1 MRKKA
6 RYHRVP
12 VPQRPPSPIMP
23 SPNKQ
28 ILTYAQAQRMV
39 EMEIDGRVHR
49 ISIYDKMGVLSDDD
63 PTAQEM
69 LECTSNKENADK
81 PPPQAPLRS
90 VRLKNS
96 QEKKNAALGVTAT
109 AAAAASHGDKPGNH
123 GPHSGACPKK
133 LPEPKFRTVEY
144 NLPAVPRRPAAF
156 YAFEEKTEEELDE
169 ETEYD
174 MDEEDYAWLDLVND
188 RRRGEGASR
197 VSYNV
202 FEFLVDRFEKEAH
215 QESQGQEQAPVDEDA
230 VCCVCADGECHN
242 GNAILFCDA
251 CNLAVHQEC
260 YGVPYIP
267 EGQWL
272 CRHCLLAPGTPAAC
286 VLCPNTGGAV
296 KRTDDERWGHVACA
310 LWVPEVGF
318 SNTTFIE
325 PIDGVRHI
333 PAARWKL
340 TCHLC
345 KRKGAG
351 ACIQCHR
358 ANCYAAFHVSCAQ
371 KAGLFM
377 KMEPVKE
384 VTESGEPAFSVKKV
398 AYCGAHTPSGGA
410 RKPLTV
416 YDAVTAPRNGLCKKE
431 EQGARR
437 SRRSKG
443 KRPQPQQQQ
452 RKSKKSKKPD
462 VKVEEVEGE
471 VPTPANAPSFPLQ
484 RLQSILNQVS
494 IQKKKAF
501 VQLVLNYWT
510 LKRQARNGL
519 PLIRR
524 LKTSTQSPKTVQQ
537 GHQKQCEEESRALK
551 EQLKEWHRLRHDLE
565 RARLLLELIRKREK
579 LKREEMK
586 LQQTLFELQLTP
598 FSLLLGALLE
608 QLQEKD
614 QARVFAQP
622 VDVSEVP
629 DYLDHIK
636 HPMDFS
642 TMARR
647 VEAQAYGGLDH
658 FQADFDLMVANCLQY
673 NPRDSYFHRAAV
685 RMRDQGG
692 VLIRKARRDAERIG
706 FDPLAGIHLP
716 EAPKLEPAPPF
727 SWDEV
732 DRLLVPANRARLSP
746 EQQLQQLLEKLDL
759 TCSMKS
765 SPSRSK
771 RLKLLKKTI
780 NDPEAGKTHLRAAQT
795 NGHCLHDD
803 GDKSLPP
810 KLEPLDSSPPP
821 VHPDGDPGP
830 PTLRSIHDGPLLH
843 HKANHLHHHHHRKDP
858 PKLNPSKNPPK
869 LKHKGAPGLHPE
881 DAPSLNPDGPRDL
894 SHLEAPSLKHNAN
907 HLQDPPSLK
916 HTAPCGLHHEDP
928 PSLKH
933 SSNHLHQAD
942 PHHLRH
948 EAHHLHHED
957 PHHLHP
963 ADPHH
968 LRHEAHHLHP
978 ADPHHLRH
986 KAHHLHHEDLHPA
999 DPHHLRHKAHHLHP
1013 ADPHHLKA
1021 HHLYK
1026 VEPHNLRNK
1035 AHHLHPA
1042 DPHHLKAHHL
1052 YKSLPHDQAPRLDCE
1067 PPRPL
1072 DDRVPDIR
1080 RGKPDGEAP
1089 HLNGHA
1095 RPSPVSQNALLEGE
1109 VSVVAT
1115 STLAE
1120 PVGAVGRRTAI
1131 LFRKSKRGV
1140 AVVGVARGGGGADGG
1155 KEAGPGGMAAEGAGR
1170 IQRIGE
1176 EEEVV
1181 VEGEELGSKSF
1192 LSVVIPRLE
1201 NLLQGR
1207 KRRMRRS
1214 VDGRLSEEDSTAA
1227 EEGEGVSPVKRLDR
1241 GLSNGFLEEEVE
1253 EQQEEQEGVQK
1264 ELGNPRTL
1272 EPRRRWASESS
1283 ISSSSSLSACTSGTL
1298 TLPQCGKGKPALVRR
1313 NTLDDKS
1320 QMIAC
1325 IETGNYA
1332 RAARIAAEVGNS
1344 SIWMPASAATVALEP
1359 LTLVWAKCSG
1369 YPSYPAL

>member
-39 EMEIDGRVHR
+39 EMEIEGRVHR
-49 ISIYDKMGVLSDDD
+49 ISIYDKLGVLSDDD

-69 LECTSNKENADK
+69 MECTSNKENADK
-81 PPPQAPLRS
+81 PPPQVLLRS

-96 QEKKNAALGVTAT
+96 QEKKNAALGIT
-109 AAAAASHGDKPGNH
+109 AAAAAAAAHGDKAGHHGN
-123 GPHSGACPKK
+123 SGLQRNK

-144 NLPAVPRRPAAF
+144 NLPAVPKRPVAF

-174 MDEEDYAWLDLVND
+174 MDEEDYAWLELVND
-188 RRRGEGASR
+188 KRRGEGASR

-215 QESQGQEQAPVDEDA
+215 QESQGREQAPIDEDA

-384 VTESGEPAFSVKKV
+384 VTENGEPSFSVKKV

-416 YDAVTAPRNGLCKKE
+416 YDAVATPRNGLCKE
-431 EQGARR
+431 ERGGRR
-437 SRRSKG
+437 SGRSKG
-443 KRPQPQQQQ
+443 KRQQK
-452 RKSKKSKKPD
+452 KSKKSKKPD

-471 VPTPANAPSFPLQ
+471 VATPSNAPSFPLQ

-494 IQKKKAF
+494 IQKKRAF
-501 VQLVLNYWT
+501 VQLALNYWT

-524 LKTSTQSPKTVQQ
+524 LQTSTQSPKTIQ
-537 GHQKQCEEESRALK
+537 QKQCEEESRALK

-586 LQQTLFELQLTP
+586 LQQTLLEMQLTP
-598 FSLLLGALLE
+598 FSLLLRALLE
-608 QLQEKD
+608 QLQDKD
-614 QARVFAQP
+614 QARVFAHP
-622 VDVSEVP
+622 VDISEVP

-642 TMARR
+642 TMSRR
-647 VEAQAYGGLDH
+647 VEAQAYGSLEQ
-658 FQADFDLMVANCLQY
+658 FEADFDLMVANCLQY

-685 RMRDQGG
+685 RLRDHGG
-692 VLIRKARRDAERIG
+692 ALIRRAHRDAERIG
-706 FDPLAGIHLP
+706 FDACSGVHLP
-716 EAPKLEPAPPF
+716 EAPKMEPAPPF
-727 SWDEV
+727 TWDEV
-732 DRLLVPANRARLSP
+732 DRLLVPANRANLSP
-746 EQQLQQLLEKLDL
+746 QQQLQQLLEKLDL
-759 TCSMKS
+759 TCAMKS

-780 NDPEAGKTHLRAAQT
+780 SDVRSDASLPRVPTTHHLHSSSSSSASSSSSSSSLSSPQPEVGKTHPRAAQT

-803 GDKSLPP
+803 SDKSLPP
-810 KLEPLDSSPPP
+810 KLEPLDCSPPP
-821 VHPDGDPGP
+821 VHTDGDPGP
-830 PTLRSIHDGPLLH
+830 PTLRPIHDGP
-843 HKANHLHHHHHRKDP
+843 
-858 PKLNPSKNPPK
+858 
-869 LKHKGAPGLHPE
+869 
-881 DAPSLNPDGPRDL
+881 
-894 SHLEAPSLKHNAN
+894 
-907 HLQDPPSLK
+907 
-916 HTAPCGLHHEDP
+916 
-928 PSLKH
+928 
-933 SSNHLHQAD
+933 HLHQ
-942 PHHLRH
+942 
-948 EAHHLHHED
+948 
-957 PHHLHP
+957 
-963 ADPHH
+963 
-968 LRHEAHHLHP
+968 
-978 ADPHHLRH
+978 
-986 KAHHLHHEDLHPA
+986 K
-999 DPHHLRHKAHHLHP
+999 
-1013 ADPHHLKA
+1013 
-1021 HHLYK
+1021 
-1026 VEPHNLRNK
+1026 
-1035 AHHLHPA
+1035 
-1042 DPHHLKAHHL
+1042 
-1052 YKSLPHDQAPRLDCE
+1052 
-1067 PPRPL
+1067 
-1072 DDRVPDIR
+1072 
-1080 RGKPDGEAP
+1080 RGKFDSEVP
-1089 HLNGHA
+1089 HLNGHV
-1095 RPSPVSQNALLEGE
+1095 RPSSGSQNALLEGE

-1115 STLAE
+1115 SMLAE

-1140 AVVGVARGGGGADGG
+1140 ARGGGGGGDEG
-1155 KEAGPGGMAAEGAGR
+1155 KEAGPGGLAVEVPGILQQTR
-1170 IQRIGE
+1170 EEGE
-1176 EEEVV
+1176 EEE
-1181 VEGEELGSKSF
+1181 EEELRSKSF

-1207 KRRMRRS
+1207 KRRRA
-1214 VDGRLSEEDSTAA
+1214 SEEDSTVA
-1227 EEGEGVSPVKRLDR
+1227 EEGEGESPVKRLDT
-1241 GLSNGFLEEEVE
+1241 GLSNGFLEDEVE
-1253 EQQEEQEGVQK
+1253 EQEEEEEGQK
-1264 ELGNPRTL
+1264 ERGAPRTL

-1359 LTLVWAKCSG
+1359 LKLVWAKCSG
-1369 YPSYPAL
+1369 YPSYPALIIDPHMPRVACQHNGASIPAPPLDVLRVGEQMQYKAEEKLFLVLFFDNKRSWQWLPRSKMAPLGVDKTVDKIKLMEGRSSGVRKAVQVAFSRAMSHLNITQDPPPSDLSDVD

>member
-49 ISIYDKMGVLSDDD
+49 ISIYDKLGVLSDDD

-69 LECTSNKENADK
+69 MECTSNKENADK
-81 PPPQAPLRS
+81 PPPQVLLRS

-96 QEKKNAALGVTAT
+96 QEKKNAALGVTAAAT
-109 AAAAASHGDKPGNH
+109 AAATTAHGDKAGNH
-123 GPHSGACPKK
+123 GHSGPHPKK

-144 NLPAVPRRPAAF
+144 NIPAVPKRPATF

-174 MDEEDYAWLDLVND
+174 MDEEDYAWLELVND
-188 RRRGEGASR
+188 KRRGEGASR

-215 QESQGQEQAPVDEDA
+215 QESQGREQAPIDEDA

-384 VTESGEPAFSVKKV
+384 VTENGEPSFSVKKV

-416 YDAVTAPRNGLCKKE
+416 YDAVTASPRNGLCKKE
-431 EQGARR
+431 EQGGRR
-437 SRRSKG
+437 SGRSIG
-443 KRPQPQQQQ
+443 KRRQQLLLLQQQQ
-452 RKSKKSKKPD
+452 QKKVKKSKKPD

-471 VPTPANAPSFPLQ
+471 VATPSTDTPSFPLQ

-494 IQKKKAF
+494 IQKKRPF

-524 LKTSTQSPKTVQQ
+524 LQTSMQSPKTAQQ

-586 LQQTLFELQLTP
+586 LQQTLLEMQLTP
-598 FSLLLGALLE
+598 FSLLLRALLE
-608 QLQEKD
+608 QLQDKD

-622 VDVSEVP
+622 VNVSEVP

-642 TMARR
+642 TMGRR
-647 VEAQAYGGLDH
+647 VEAQAYGSLEQ
-658 FQADFDLMVANCLQY
+658 FEADFDLMVANCLQY

-685 RMRDQGG
+685 RLRDQGG
-692 VLIRKARRDAERIG
+692 ALIRRAHQEAQRIG
-706 FDPLAGIHLP
+706 YDTRSGVHLP
-716 EAPKLEPAPPF
+716 EAPKLETPPPF

-732 DRLLVPANRARLSP
+732 DCLL
-746 EQQLQQLLEKLDL
+746 
-759 TCSMKS
+759 S

-780 NDPEAGKTHLRAAQT
+780 SDVRTDAGLRRVGRTQLRAAQT

-810 KLEPLDSSPPP
+810 KLEPLDRSPPP
-821 VHPDGDPGP
+821 
-830 PTLRSIHDGPLLH
+830 LNL
-843 HKANHLHHHHHRKDP
+843 NKDP
-858 PKLNPSKNPPK
+858 PKLR
-869 LKHKGAPGLHPE
+869 HKSAHDLRHE
-881 DAPSLNPDGPRDL
+881 DAPSLKND
-894 SHLEAPSLKHNAN
+894 
-907 HLQDPPSLK
+907 
-916 HTAPCGLHHEDP
+916 APCHLLRHEEDP
-928 PSLKH
+928 PSLKPDKEPPG
-933 SSNHLHQAD
+933 LK
-942 PHHLRH
+942 
-948 EAHHLHHED
+948 
-957 PHHLHP
+957 
-963 ADPHH
+963 
-968 LRHEAHHLHP
+968 
-978 ADPHHLRH
+978 H
-986 KAHHLHHEDLHPA
+986 KADRLHRKTLGGNDE
-999 DPHHLRHKAHHLHP
+999 
-1013 ADPHHLKA
+1013 
-1021 HHLYK
+1021 
-1026 VEPHNLRNK
+1026 
-1035 AHHLHPA
+1035 
-1042 DPHHLKAHHL
+1042 
-1052 YKSLPHDQAPRLDCE
+1052 APRLKDE
-1067 PPRPL
+1067 TPRRDLGERPL
-1072 DDRVPDIR
+1072 DAE
-1080 RGKPDGEAP
+1080 RGKPDAAEAP
-1089 HLNGHA
+1089 RLNGHT
-1095 RPSPVSQNALLEGE
+1095 RPPSGPPKALLEGE

-1120 PVGAVGRRTAI
+1120 PVNAVSRRTAI

-1140 AVVGVARGGGGADGG
+1140 AVVG
-1155 KEAGPGGMAAEGAGR
+1155 
-1170 IQRIGE
+1170 
-1176 EEEVV
+1176 
-1181 VEGEELGSKSF
+1181 
-1192 LSVVIPRLE
+1192 
-1201 NLLQGR
+1201 
-1207 KRRMRRS
+1207 
-1214 VDGRLSEEDSTAA
+1214 
-1227 EEGEGVSPVKRLDR
+1227 
-1241 GLSNGFLEEEVE
+1241 
-1253 EQQEEQEGVQK
+1253 
-1264 ELGNPRTL
+1264 
-1272 EPRRRWASESS
+1272 
-1283 ISSSSSLSACTSGTL
+1283 
-1298 TLPQCGKGKPALVRR
+1298 CGKGKPALVRR

-1359 LTLVWAKCSG
+1359 LKLVWAKCSG
-1369 YPSYPAL
+1369 YPSYPALIIDPHMPRVACQHNGVSIPVPPLDVLRVGEQMQYKAEEKLFLVLFFDNKRSWSKMVPLGADKTVDKIKLMEGRSSGVRKAVQVAFSRAMSHLNITQDPPPSDLSDVD